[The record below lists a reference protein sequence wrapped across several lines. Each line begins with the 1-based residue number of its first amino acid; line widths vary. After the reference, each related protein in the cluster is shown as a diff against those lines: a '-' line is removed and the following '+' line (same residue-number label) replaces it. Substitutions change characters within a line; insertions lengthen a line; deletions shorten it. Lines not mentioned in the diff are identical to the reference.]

1 MAGGNGRLGLQ
12 LPRNPVSED
21 QFPALPLAA
30 VLRDLEKAFLAR
42 TDGYI
47 ETHASMG
54 NGVLRTGSSGLCGRF
69 RAACKFATQNSGVFA
84 LLV

>member
-21 QFPALPLAA
+21 QFSALPPAA

-42 TDGYI
+42 TYGYI
-47 ETHASMG
+47 KTHVSMG
-54 NGVLRTGSSGLCGRF
+54 NGVLRTGSAGLCGCF
-69 RAACKFATQNSGVFA
+69 RGARKFAA
-84 LLV
+84 